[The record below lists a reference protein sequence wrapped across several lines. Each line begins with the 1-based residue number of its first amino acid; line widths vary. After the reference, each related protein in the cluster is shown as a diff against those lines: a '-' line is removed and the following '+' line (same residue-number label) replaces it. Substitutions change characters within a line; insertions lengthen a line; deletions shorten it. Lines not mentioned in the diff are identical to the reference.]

1 MSDFTM
7 LATALAG
14 GAAGLA
20 IGAGAASA
28 ATWWWCKRQQ
38 RRVPSRLPAHWAVVA
53 RPLFNTDERRLR
65 RRLME
70 AFPRHV
76 VLAKLQMV
84 RFCQAERPLDQRYWF
99 DLLSPLHVSFAVC
112 SEGGRVLL
120 AIDIEAHPGREKT
133 RAEKRAAL
141 IKNSVLEACRVR
153 YARCPVGQ
161 LPSMSELHALLPD
174 GVAVAK
180 PLVDKHL
187 EAARHQLAQAVAQR
201 RRERDAAP
209 QDGNE
214 YADSFFS
221 TDTRFDPAAP
231 SGFGVL
237 TAPDTLPVL
246 RVQAD
251 SDR

>member
-1 MSDFTM
+1 
-7 LATALAG
+7 
-14 GAAGLA
+14 
-20 IGAGAASA
+20 
-28 ATWWWCKRQQ
+28 
-38 RRVPSRLPAHWAVVA
+38 V
-53 RPLFNTDERRLR
+53 
-65 RRLME
+65 E

-76 VLAKLQMV
+76 VVAKLQMV

-112 SEGGRVLL
+112 SDGGRVML
-120 AIDIEAHPGREKT
+120 AIDIEAHPGREKS
-133 RAEKRAAL
+133 RAEQRAAL
-141 IKNSVLEACRVR
+141 IKQSVLEACRVR

-161 LPSMSELHALLPD
+161 LPSMSELRALLPD

-180 PLVDKHL
+180 PLVDRHL

-214 YADSFFS
+214 FADSFFS

-246 RVQAD
+246 RMEAD
-251 SDR
+251 GGR